1 MRVSDL
7 IDILSQVTDRYES
20 DGGSIREVDATVS
33 GGDDGPSA
41 TIDVVVP
48 PRGSE
53 PRPDAAPEA
62 ARLEDDGTLRLEFA
76 PSALPAMEEYAP
88 DGVAVAADGVR
99 VTDDGDVVATFAVG
113 FEDGAPTA
121 SEAAPSAELA
131 TADAGSEVGSEA
143 DSETDLDPE
152 VARALESARD
162 EDLPP
167 YEDVAYLERLYESF
181 DTFAEM
187 AAVLEM
193 DVAVE
198 TVRRY
203 MIDAG
208 VHDPVSYDVDAADER
223 TDPTETDRPSA
234 SAGDPESDPS
244 REPDEP
250 ADPIERLSTERLV
263 ADGLGLPEGVDLEEL
278 IEAVES
284 AMTLRDVCRRLELE
298 REPARELLAQLDLLD
313 LVVRRVYASSE
324 PEAGPSREA
333 IAERIRGSADQ
344 PQTRSER
351 RGDARPAL
359 S

>member
-1 MRVSDL
+1 M
-7 IDILSQVTDRYES
+7 IDILSQITDRYES
-20 DGGSIREVDATVS
+20 DGGSVREVDATVS
-33 GGDDGPSA
+33 GRHDGPSA

-48 PRGSE
+48 PRGSG
-53 PRPDAAPEA
+53 PRTDAAPEA
-62 ARLEDDGTLRLEFA
+62 ARLEDDGTLRLEFPA
-76 PSALPAMEEYAP
+76 SALPAMEEYAP

-121 SEAAPSAELA
+121 SETVPSSGLA

-167 YEDVAYLERLYESF
+167 YEDVAYLEELYESF

-223 TDPTETDRPSA
+223 TDATATGTDRPSA

-244 REPDEP
+244 REPDEA
-250 ADPIERLSTERLV
+250 ADPIERLSTERLA
-263 ADGLGLPEGVDLEEL
+263 ADGLGLPEGVDLEDL

-324 PEAGPSREA
+324 PEAGPSRET
-333 IAERIRGSADQ
+333 IAERIRGSADR

-351 RGDARPAL
+351 RGDPRPAL